1 MFSFLIKKTGV
12 SRQITVAYILM
23 SRRRKIDY
31 EMVFRAVYELV
42 KSRAHVE
49 CFVMDFEVAIW
60 TSLRELNV
68 QRVLSPVPIK
78 ERMPVPLVS
87 SIMQKN

>member
-1 MFSFLIKKTGV
+1 
-12 SRQITVAYILM
+12 M

-42 KSRAHVE
+42 MSRAHVE
-49 CFVMDFEVAIW
+49 YFVMDFEVAIW
-60 TSLRELNV
+60 TALRELNA

-78 ERMPVPLVS
+78 ERGCQFHWCQALYRQIK
-87 SIMQKN
+87 SIDLETIFA